1 MEQFAAGFGSY
12 ERLCSL
18 AETANSTVFLIRQQ
32 KRLYVEKIIEKASMN
47 YEGYK
52 ELIHLRHPNIADVY
66 QVLEN
71 EREVYVFQ
79 QYISGRTLAE
89 MLLQKGLFSMEEML
103 DYTIQICD
111 AIAFLHKQ
119 NPPLIHRD
127 IKPSNIMYTEHKEIK
142 LVDLGTI
149 RSFKDH
155 APKDTVC
162 LGTPEYAAPEQF
174 GYAQTD
180 NRSDIYAI
188 GILCYQFLTGKE
200 IIKGRSLA
208 EQIAENRE
216 TIPKIFSRVLL
227 RCCAFDPKN
236 RFASMPQLLMELR
249 RIQLI
254 YKRKGGTLWGRILYA
269 TPGFRTD
276 TLWKQIIAV
285 FGYLLMALWF
295 LLMITTPGHNSIA
308 IFNRYFVPLIF
319 WALAT
324 NFLDVWQYIPFFQKN
339 IGTRIL
345 LIILFFVC
353 DILISAWSLL
363 L

>member
-12 ERLCSL
+12 ERLCAL
-18 AETANSTVFLIRQQ
+18 AETANSTVFLIRKQ

-79 QYISGRTLAE
+79 QYISGKTLAE
-89 MLLQKGLFSMEEML
+89 MLLQKGLFSMEETL
-103 DYTIQICD
+103 DYIIQICD

-127 IKPSNIMYTEHKEIK
+127 IKPSNIMCTEHKEIK

-149 RSFKDH
+149 RSFKEQ

-200 IIKGRSLA
+200 ITKGRSLA

-216 TIPKIFSRVLL
+216 TIPKILCRILL

-236 RFASMPQLLMELR
+236 RFASMPELLMELQK
-249 RIQLI
+249 IQRI
-254 YKRKGGTLWGRILYA
+254 YKRKGGTLWGRILYV
-269 TPGFRTD
+269 TPGFRTGV
-276 TLWKQIIAV
+276 LWKQIVAV
-285 FGYLLMALWF
+285 FGYLLMVLWF
-295 LLMITTPGHNSIA
+295 LLMITTPGHEPLV

-339 IGTRIL
+339 IGTQIL
-345 LIILFFVC
+345 LIILFFAF
-353 DILISAWSLL
+353 DFLISVWFLFP
-363 L
+363 